1 MSQDCVCC
9 AGATPALKY
18 ARGFL
23 EAAGVPVTDGPGWDT
38 RHLLLD
44 VPSFRP
50 GLWTEE
56 ALDTLLSSL
65 PREVTVWGG
74 NLNHPA
80 LAGFQTV
87 DFLQNEEYLLENACI
102 TAQCTIPIAESLLK
116 APWQAMPVLIIGW
129 GRIGKALAAMLKD
142 RGCSVTMA
150 SGTQQH
156 QWAAADAGFPCVDS
170 GNLKDVLP
178 SFRLIVNTAPAQVLS
193 EADVSQCRNCVK
205 IDLASVKGIGGDDV
219 HWARALPGRY
229 APERSGFLIAKTF
242 LHLQKEEKR

>member
-1 MSQDCVCC
+1 MYQHCVCC
-9 AGATPALKY
+9 AGKTPALKY

-23 EAAGVPVTDGPGWDT
+23 EAAGVPVTDNPTWDT
-38 RHLLLD
+38 KHVLLD

-50 GLWTEE
+50 GLWTEK

-65 PREVTVWGG
+65 PREIRVWGG

-80 LAGFQTV
+80 LAGFRTV
-87 DFLQNEEYLLENACI
+87 DFLQNEEYLLENAVI
-102 TAQCTIPIAESLLK
+102 TAQCTIPIAESLLN
-116 APWQAMPVLIIGW
+116 APWEAVPVLIIGW

-142 RGCSVTMA
+142 KGCIVTVA

-156 QWAAADAGFPCVDS
+156 RFAAEEQGFSAIDSHNLTDA
-170 GNLKDVLP
+170 LP
-178 SFRLIVNTAPAQVLS
+178 TMRLIVNTAPAKVLS
-193 EADVSQCRNCVK
+193 KEDVSLCPDSVK
-205 IDLASVKGIGGDDV
+205 IDLASVKGIEGDDV

-242 LHLQKEEKR
+242 LHLQKEEMK